1 MKIAKTFLT
10 GVVAAAAVAP
20 AWAGPAA
27 AGLRQV
33 LQQYHSVASP
43 PPPRQLSPEE
53 RAELRRQLAE
63 SARRASAEHDAQ
75 ADRLPLKKK
84 RTPAP

>member
-33 LQQYHSVASP
+33 LQQYHSASP

-63 SARRASAEHDAQ
+63 SARRASAEHEAQ